1 MAIQINGNGTITGIS
16 VGGLPDGIV
25 DTDMLAANSVAT
37 AKIADSAVTS
47 AKTTGVGGEIGKV
60 EHYTNDY
67 NYTFSSQTLTD
78 LLSASGTTWEV
89 SIVPSK
95 ASSKIWVNQCLF
107 ITSLNT
113 STNEHRYNMELF
125 AKVNSG
131 SYSKIVDYDYMGTYN
146 YIQAGTVMDAV
157 PVHLSHLHTPSYSV
171 GDTITFKWMGQL
183 ITNSANL
190 GFSNGDKTS
199 AVTLL
204 EVLT

>member
-25 DTDMLAANSVAT
+25 DTDMIAAN
-37 AKIADSAVTS
+37 AVTP
-47 AKTTGVGGEIGKV
+47 AKSTITSSDIGKV
-60 EHYTNDY
+60 EPYTNDY
-67 NYTFSSQTLTD
+67 NYTFSSQDWHD

-95 ASSKIWVNQCLF
+95 ASSKILVSQSLF
-107 ITSLNT
+107 INALNANT
-113 STNEHRYNMELF
+113 QEHRYNMELF

-131 SYSKIVDYDYMGTYN
+131 SYSKLVDYDYMGTYN

-171 GDTITFKWMGQL
+171 GDTITFKWRWQL
-183 ITNSANL
+183 ITNAAQL
-190 GFSNGDKTS
+190 AFSNGDKTS
-199 AVTLL
+199 AVTLF
-204 EVLT
+204 EVFT

>member
-16 VGGLPDGIV
+16 SGGLPAGC
-25 DTDMLAANSVAT
+25 
-37 AKIADSAVTS
+37 VTS
-47 AKTTGVGGEIGKV
+47 ATLASGAGGDIGKV

-67 NYTFSSQTLTD
+67 NYSFSSTTLTD

-95 ASSKIWVNQCLF
+95 ASSKILVSQSLF
-107 ITSLNT
+107 INALNA
-113 STNEHRYNMELF
+113 STKEHRYNLELF

-131 SYSKIVDYDYMGTYN
+131 SYSKIVEYDYMGTYN
-146 YIQAGTVMDAV
+146 YIELGTVMDAL

-171 GDTITFKWMGQL
+171 GDTITFKWMWQL
-183 ITNSANL
+183 ITTAANL
-190 GFSNGDKTS
+190 AFSNGDKTS
-199 AVTLL
+199 AVTLF

>member
-25 DTDMLAANSVAT
+25 ETDMIAAN
-37 AKIADSAVTS
+37 AVTP
-47 AKTTGVGGEIGKV
+47 AKSTITSGDIGKV

-67 NYTFSSQTLTD
+67 NYTFSSQDWHD

-95 ASSKIWVNQCLF
+95 ASSKILVSQSLF
-107 ITSLNT
+107 INALNANT
-113 STNEHRYNMELF
+113 QEHRYNMELF

-171 GDTITFKWMGQL
+171 GDTITFKWRWQL
-183 ITNSANL
+183 ITNAAQL
-190 GFSNGDKTS
+190 AFSNGDKTS
-199 AVTLL
+199 AVTLF
-204 EVLT
+204 EVFT